1 MRLSKDI
8 VGKPIITINDGRIMG
23 NVKDVL
29 LTTDLSALA
38 GIYLGREGLI
48 RRKTLLIPSR
58 DVVVFGID
66 AILVTNAEVVTD
78 NKQIVAADD
87 WVRLN
92 KLQGREIDT
101 PGGTRVGTIGDVVL
115 DEEGGIMGFMLSRI
129 YVEGPI
135 AEQRMIYRH
144 AVIDHGNEDGVMT
157 VDISRAEQAFPG
169 DMPAAAAK
177 EEEAT
182 PLPAPAIEPVE
193 VDEVDEMPEE
203 LEEPETLPELVPPPV
218 ETIPLEPEPTAM
230 DGDVEGEMI
239 ADLDSAE
246 FTLPAPTDDEDMD
259 DESTV

>member
-38 GIYLGREGLI
+38 GIYLGREGII

-78 NKQIVAADD
+78 NKQIVAADE

-144 AVIDHGNEDGVMT
+144 AVIDYGNEDGVMT

-169 DMPAAAAK
+169 DAPPAMAK
-177 EEEAT
+177 EEEAKS
-182 PLPAPAIEPVE
+182 LPAPAIEA
-193 VDEVDEMPEE
+193 DEMDDMPD
-203 LEEPETLPELVPPPV
+203 EPETLPEIVPPPV
-218 ETIPLEPEPTAM
+218 ETIPVVPEPAAM
-230 DGDVEGEMI
+230 DGDVEGEMM
-239 ADLDSAE
+239 ADLDSVE
-246 FTLPAPTDDEDMD
+246 FTPPAPTDEDTD
-259 DESTV
+259 DESTI